1 MSTGSN
7 RFQDLEEVGILDSQ
21 DQFIFFQNSSKKVK
35 KVSRQNLAG
44 STGFGTSIPGVVQ
57 QDTIAPATPT
67 GLALTTRSEIDTDG
81 TEKIFITA
89 KISPNTETDL
99 DRYGWYIRRVTGY
112 PEFSGG
118 VLTGYSAGQIYEA
131 SLEESQA
138 AGSVGTDGKVTKEW
152 TGLKPNTWYQVR
164 VCAIDKQGNAS
175 SYTAENSAGFIE
187 TAKDTSRPAAPTSV
201 TITSAIKS
209 IFLNWTNATDDDW
222 AFVKIYRNTSNTPPT
237 IGGAFHASIA
247 ASSFV
252 DENLTQ
258 GTTYYYWLTSVDN
271 SGNES
276 SETSTVVSATP
287 GTVAATDISS
297 FAVTATK
304 LYTNTIILS
313 GDVWTDNSPTG
324 SSISWNTHTLVYG
337 GNSYDII
344 SGSTNLKFVYWAG
357 ILTSGTLNIGSKY
370 IILSN
375 SGANFTGVGAANNNV
390 GTTFVATG
398 TTPTWGTGSLG
409 SLSYLATDTNP
420 SLKDGQF
427 MIATNE
433 NNAGFHDLAWNA
445 LANAVIGSAYIQDA
459 AITNAKIFEMT
470 ADKIRTATLSAQTI
484 TLAGS
489 AIIRSDGVTN
499 SSSGNGFYLE
509 GVSGSSILGIGD
521 LSETNA
527 FLKWSTAA
535 ATLKIKGE
543 LRASSGWFGTSS
555 TNGVIIDSN
564 GLEIKGTGAA
574 DAVGRI
580 KANIDWNASGGGSFT
595 PTSTAGFYLGRASN
609 QYRFF
614 IGNTGTDGLGASANS
629 LYWDGSAL
637 TITGV
642 IRATSGF
649 FGTSTSVVSVGSGG
663 LTIGTGGAINSS
675 GVAYSGGVFTNTGFY
690 LGYAGSAYQFFI
702 GNPSGN
708 NLTWNGASLKING
721 NLTSGT
727 TLGNTGDSGFG
738 LILQSNFGIRRDT
751 NAGIITITAGT
762 SNGASNGAQLELHG
776 NLSTGNEGLVTLQ
789 AGTGSISA
797 IRFFTNRSV
806 SNANIG
812 VKRLD
817 IDTDGTVA
825 IIREASYDGG
835 GGTFTPGAG
844 NLEVASNIGVGRDA
858 ANGASNTGKLHVA
871 TEIAVYNGGTQNI
884 ILTGSS
890 GDVTAVQFTTSSSK
904 RFKTKI
910 KKLKNGLDTV
920 QKLNPVSFKRKGKGG
935 KDDIGLIAEEVEKIL
950 PQVTGKDQNG
960 DISGLDYSRLTAVL
974 IQAVKELS
982 VEVDRLKNKIK

>member
-7 RFQDLEEVGILDSQ
+7 RFQDLEEVGVLDSQ

-57 QDTIAPATPT
+57 QDNIAPATPT
-67 GLALTTRSEIDTDG
+67 GLALTTRSEIDSDG
-81 TEKIFITA
+81 SEKIFITA

-99 DRYGWYIRRVTGY
+99 DRYGWYIRRVTGT
-112 PEFSGG
+112 PQFSGG
-118 VLTGYSAGQIYEA
+118 VLTGYTAGQIYEA

-152 TGLKPNTWYQVR
+152 TGLKPNTWYQIR

-175 SYTAENSAGFIE
+175 SYTAENSAGFIQ
-187 TAKDTSRPAAPTSV
+187 TARDTVPPAAPTSV

-209 IFLNWTNATDDDW
+209 IFLNWTNSTDDDW
-222 AFVKIYRNTSNTPPT
+222 AFVRIYRNTSNTPPT
-237 IGGAFHASIA
+237 IGTTTPHASIA

-258 GTTYYYWLTSVDN
+258 GTTYYYWLTSVDT
-271 SGNES
+271 SGNETTT
-276 SETSTVVSATP
+276 TSTVVSSTP

-304 LYTNTIILS
+304 LYTNVIVLS
-313 GDVWTDNSPTG
+313 GDSWTDNSPSGG
-324 SSISWNTHTLVYG
+324 SIAWNSHTLVYG
-337 GNSYDII
+337 GASYTI
-344 SGSTNLKFVYWAG
+344 SAGSTSNTYVYW
-357 ILTSGTLNIGSKY
+357 
-370 IILSN
+370 
-375 SGANFTGVGAANNNV
+375 TG
-390 GTTFVATG
+390 GTTYQT
-398 TTPTWGTGSLG
+398 SN
-409 SLSYLATDTNP
+409 TNP
-420 SLKDGQF
+420 ALADGQF
-427 MIATNE
+427 MIATNTSG
-433 NNAGFHDLAWNA
+433 AHDLAWNA
-445 LANAVIGSAYIQDA
+445 LANAVIGSAYIQNLA
-459 AITNAKIFEMT
+459 VTNAKILEMT

-489 AIIRSDGVTN
+489 AIIRSDGVTS

-527 FLKWSTAA
+527 FLKWNTAT
-535 ATLKIKGE
+535 ATLKIRGE

-564 GLEIKGTGAA
+564 GLEIKGTGSA

-580 KANIDWNASGGGSFT
+580 KANIDWSASGAGSFT

-614 IGNTGTDGLGASANS
+614 IGNTGTDGLGGSANS

-675 GVAYSGGVFTNTGFY
+675 GVAYSGGVFTNSGFY
-690 LGYAGSAYQFFI
+690 LGSAGGQYQFFI

-910 KKLKNGLDTV
+910 KKLKNGLNTV

-982 VEVDRLKNKIK
+982 IEVDRLKNKIK

>member
-7 RFQDLEEVGILDSQ
+7 RFQDLEEVGVLDSQ

-44 STGFGTSIPGVVQ
+44 STGFATSIPGVVQ
-57 QDTIAPATPT
+57 QDNIAPATPT
-67 GLALTTRSEIDTDG
+67 GLALTTRSEIDSDG
-81 TEKIFITA
+81 SEKIFITA

-99 DRYGWYIRRVTGY
+99 DRYGWYIRRVTGT
-112 PEFSGG
+112 PQFSGG
-118 VLTGYSAGQIYEA
+118 VLTGYTAGQIYEA

-152 TGLKPNTWYQVR
+152 TGLKPNTWYQIR

-175 SYTAENSAGFIE
+175 SYTAENSAGFIQ
-187 TAKDTSRPAAPTSV
+187 TARDTVPPAAPTSV

-209 IFLNWTNATDDDW
+209 IFLNWTNSTDDDW
-222 AFVKIYRNTSNTPPT
+222 AFVRIYRNTSNTPPT
-237 IGGAFHASIA
+237 IGTTTPHASIA

-258 GTTYYYWLTSVDN
+258 GTTYYYWLTSVDT
-271 SGNES
+271 SGNETTT
-276 SETSTVVSATP
+276 TSTVVSSTP

-304 LYTNTIILS
+304 LYTNVIVLS
-313 GDVWTDNSPTG
+313 GDSWTDNSPSGG
-324 SSISWNTHTLVYG
+324 SIAWNSHTLVYG
-337 GNSYDII
+337 GASYTI
-344 SGSTNLKFVYWAG
+344 SAGSTSNTYVYW
-357 ILTSGTLNIGSKY
+357 
-370 IILSN
+370 
-375 SGANFTGVGAANNNV
+375 TG
-390 GTTFVATG
+390 GTTYQT
-398 TTPTWGTGSLG
+398 SN
-409 SLSYLATDTNP
+409 TNP
-420 SLKDGQF
+420 ALADGQF
-427 MIATNE
+427 MIATNTSG
-433 NNAGFHDLAWNA
+433 AHDLAWNA
-445 LANAVIGSAYIQDA
+445 LANAVIGSAYIQNLA
-459 AITNAKIFEMT
+459 VTNAKILEMT

-489 AIIRSDGVTN
+489 AIIRSDGVTS

-527 FLKWSTAA
+527 FLKWNTAT
-535 ATLKIKGE
+535 ATLKIRGE

-564 GLEIKGTGAA
+564 GLEIKGTGSA

-580 KANIDWNASGGGSFT
+580 KANIDWSASGAGSFT

-614 IGNTGTDGLGASANS
+614 IGNTGTDGLGGSANS

-675 GVAYSGGVFTNTGFY
+675 GVAYSGGVFTNSGFY
-690 LGYAGSAYQFFI
+690 LGSAGGQYQFFI

-910 KKLKNGLDTV
+910 KKLKNGLNTV

-982 VEVDRLKNKIK
+982 IEVDRLKNKIK

>member
-7 RFQDLEEVGILDSQ
+7 RFQDLEEVGVLDSQ

-57 QDTIAPATPT
+57 QDNIAPATPT
-67 GLALTTRSEIDTDG
+67 GLALTTRSEIDSDG
-81 TEKIFITA
+81 SEKIFITA

-99 DRYGWYIRRVTGY
+99 DRYGWYIRRVTGT
-112 PEFSGG
+112 PQFSGG
-118 VLTGYSAGQIYEA
+118 VLTGYTAGQIYEA

-152 TGLKPNTWYQVR
+152 TGLKPNTWYQIR

-175 SYTAENSAGFIE
+175 SYTAENSAGFIQ
-187 TAKDTSRPAAPTSV
+187 TARDTVPPAAPTSV

-209 IFLNWTNATDDDW
+209 IFLNWTNSTDDDW
-222 AFVKIYRNTSNTPPT
+222 AFVRIYRNTSNTPPT
-237 IGGAFHASIA
+237 IGTTTPHASIA

-258 GTTYYYWLTSVDN
+258 GTTYYYWLTSVDT
-271 SGNES
+271 SGNETTT
-276 SETSTVVSATP
+276 TSTVVSSTS

-304 LYTNTIILS
+304 LYTNVIVLS
-313 GDVWTDNSPTG
+313 GDSWTDNSPSGG
-324 SSISWNTHTLVYG
+324 SIAWNSHTLVYG
-337 GNSYDII
+337 GASYTI
-344 SGSTNLKFVYWAG
+344 SAGSTSNTYVYW
-357 ILTSGTLNIGSKY
+357 
-370 IILSN
+370 
-375 SGANFTGVGAANNNV
+375 TG
-390 GTTFVATG
+390 GTTYQT
-398 TTPTWGTGSLG
+398 SN
-409 SLSYLATDTNP
+409 TNP
-420 SLKDGQF
+420 ALADGQF
-427 MIATNE
+427 MIATNTSG
-433 NNAGFHDLAWNA
+433 AHDLAWNA
-445 LANAVIGSAYIQDA
+445 LANAVIGSAYIQNLA
-459 AITNAKIFEMT
+459 VTNAKILEMT

-489 AIIRSDGVTN
+489 AIIRSDGVTS

-527 FLKWSTAA
+527 FLKWNTAT
-535 ATLKIKGE
+535 ATLKIRGE

-564 GLEIKGTGAA
+564 GLEIKGTGSA

-580 KANIDWNASGGGSFT
+580 KANIDWSASGAGSFT

-614 IGNTGTDGLGASANS
+614 IGNTGTDGLGGSANS

-675 GVAYSGGVFTNTGFY
+675 GVAYSGGVFTNSGFY
-690 LGYAGSAYQFFI
+690 LGSAGGQYQFFI

-910 KKLKNGLDTV
+910 KKLKNGLNTV

-935 KDDIGLIAEEVEKIL
+935 KNDIGLIAEEVEKIL

-982 VEVDRLKNKIK
+982 IEVDRLKNKIK